1 MNKMWDP
8 IPLDT
13 AIIEVLAKKGNLTD
27 AELLKELDGKYNW
40 ISARDINRSL
50 MKLEIRG
57 VIRVSRLMK
66 NKKMVELV

>member
-8 IPLDT
+8 IPLHT
-13 AIIEVLAKKGNLTD
+13 AIIEILAKKGNLTD
-27 AELLKELDGKYNW
+27 AELLKELDSKYNGL
-40 ISARDINRSL
+40 SARDLNRTL
-50 MKLEIRG
+50 LKLEIRG

>member
-8 IPLDT
+8 IPLHT

-27 AELLKELDGKYNW
+27 AELLKDLDSKYNW

>member
-27 AELLKELDGKYNW
+27 AELLKELDGKYTW

-57 VIRVSRLMK
+57 AIRVSRLMK

>member
-8 IPLDT
+8 IPLHT
-13 AIIEVLAKKGNLTD
+13 AIIEILAKKGNLTD
-27 AELLKELDGKYNW
+27 VELLKDLDSKYNG

>member
-8 IPLDT
+8 IPLPT
-13 AIIEVLAKKGNLTD
+13 AIIEILAKKGNLTD
-27 AELLKELDGKYNW
+27 VELLKELDSKYNGL
-40 ISARDINRSL
+40 SPRDLNRSL

>member
-8 IPLDT
+8 IPLHT
-13 AIIEVLAKKGNLTD
+13 AIIEILAKKGNLTD
-27 AELLKELDGKYNW
+27 AELLKDLDSRYNG

-57 VIRVSRLMK
+57 IIRVSRLMK
-66 NKKMVELV
+66 NKRMVELV

>member
-8 IPLDT
+8 IPLHT

-27 AELLKELDGKYNW
+27 AELLKDLDSKYNW
-40 ISARDINRSL
+40 ISARELNRTL

>member
-27 AELLKELDGKYNW
+27 AELLKDLDAKYNW

>member
-8 IPLDT
+8 IPLHT

-27 AELLKELDGKYNW
+27 AELLKDLDGKYNW

-57 VIRVSRLMK
+57 IIRVSRLMK

>member
-8 IPLDT
+8 IPLHT

-27 AELLKELDGKYNW
+27 AELLKDLDDKYNW